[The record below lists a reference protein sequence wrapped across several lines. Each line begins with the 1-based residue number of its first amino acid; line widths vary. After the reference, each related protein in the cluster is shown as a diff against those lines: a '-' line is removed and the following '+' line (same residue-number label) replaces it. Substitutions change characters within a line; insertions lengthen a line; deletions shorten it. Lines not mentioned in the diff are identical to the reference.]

1 MVPLDQKPGSTWVSF
16 IRHQP
21 FQNKQTNK
29 KEDNL
34 AGSVTADIATAN
46 EQYSFEIRYSLEAAE
61 LPK

>member
-1 MVPLDQKPGSTWVSF
+1 MGIFHKTPAFSKQT
-16 IRHQP
+16 
-21 FQNKQTNK
+21 NKQTNK